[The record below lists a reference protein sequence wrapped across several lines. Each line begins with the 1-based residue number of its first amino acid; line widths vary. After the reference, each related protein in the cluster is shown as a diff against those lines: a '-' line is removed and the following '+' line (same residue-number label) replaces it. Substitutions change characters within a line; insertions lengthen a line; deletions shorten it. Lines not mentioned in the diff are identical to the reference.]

1 MPAGRLPKGDG
12 KAIIFSAPSGAGKST
27 LVSKL
32 MSSKELNLG
41 FSVSATTREIRGSE
55 IHGQSYFYISQS
67 DFDNH
72 IQQNQF
78 VEWEE
83 VYPGLSYGTLCSEVE
98 RLWSAGL
105 TPVFDVDVIG
115 GQTLKS
121 VFKDQALS
129 IFVMPPSIEAL
140 ETRLRQRG
148 TDTDE
153 SIAKRIDKA
162 SQELKVSS
170 AFDIELINDD
180 LAKASAEAHR
190 LVSEFLNQ

>member
-1 MPAGRLPKGDG
+1 MPVGRLPKGDG

-41 FSVSATTREIRGSE
+41 FSVSATTRSIRGDE
-55 IHGQSYFYISQS
+55 VHGKSYYFISQS
-67 DFDNH
+67 EFDNL
-72 IQQNQF
+72 IQQNKF

-98 RLWSAGL
+98 QLWTEGL

-121 VFKDQALS
+121 VFKNQALS

-140 ETRLRQRG
+140 ELRLRQRG
-148 TDTDE
+148 TDTKE
-153 SIAKRIDKA
+153 SITKRINKASIELKDASSFDLQLVNDDLDKA
-162 SQELKVSS
+162 S
-170 AFDIELINDD
+170 N
-180 LAKASAEAHR
+180 EAHN
-190 LVSEFLNQ
+190 LVSEFLNK